1 MCEKNVSTA
10 RVFELREFLV
20 PVKKEPSFSV
30 DGRSARRGKKRELR
44 RGGTEGDNV
53 PKRGDKVVGRKNA
66 RKEKSKTYAALRNG
80 K

>member
-1 MCEKNVSTA
+1 MA
-10 RVFELREFLV
+10 RVFELGEFSV

-53 PKRGDKVVGRKNA
+53 PKRRDKVVGRKNA